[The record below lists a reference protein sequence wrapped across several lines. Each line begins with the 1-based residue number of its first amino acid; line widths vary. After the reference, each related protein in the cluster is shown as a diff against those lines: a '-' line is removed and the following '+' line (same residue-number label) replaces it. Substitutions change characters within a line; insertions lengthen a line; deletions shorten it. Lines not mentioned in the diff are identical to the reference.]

1 MIYEIL
7 SKKGPY
13 HDYFFSK
20 KNFYWLKIWLKNKQ
34 DRNKSSFLAL
44 IKKYYRDVDLG
55 SFEVDSTI
63 KIRVLEDDLKKI
75 EANSTPGAYAKF
87 FAKEVEEN
95 KKENVDPIKSE
106 AINIVNDLSITNVND
121 AIGQVENI
129 LRTTKNKKTIADRLY
144 ILREESY
151 INQLNGLLNQFEEGD
166 YYKLICIT
174 KDLKEVIGINKY
186 PPMLKLFEFVI
197 KQIKNEGKVSNLLKV
212 LSLMDEEK
220 QATKTMLEADYN
232 LQKDLIDTLL
242 ENGPKKPN
250 IYKMLNTYKE
260 EIAKARQDD
269 ELDKVRENF
278 IKEILSDQQLNY
290 PDEDKFI
297 EEAEEI
303 ARESEV
309 INNEVQ
315 EETDSGN

>member
-20 KNFYWLKIWLKNKQ
+20 KEFYWLKIWLENKE
-34 DRNKSSFLAL
+34 DRNKPSFLAL

-55 SFEVDSTI
+55 SLEADSTI
-63 KIRVLEDDLKKI
+63 RIRVLKDDLKKI
-75 EANSTPGAYAKF
+75 EANSTSGSYAKF
-87 FAKEVEEN
+87 YANEI
-95 KKENVDPIKSE
+95 KENEKDNVDLIKSE
-106 AINIVNDLSITNVND
+106 AINIVNDLSITNIND

-151 INQLNGLLNQFEEGD
+151 INQLNNLLNQFEEGD

-197 KQIKNEGKVSNLLKV
+197 TQIQNQGKVSNVLKV
-212 LSLMDEEK
+212 LSLMNDEK
-220 QATKTMLEADYN
+220 QAAQTMFEGDYN
-232 LQKDLIDTLL
+232 LQKDLIDTIL

-260 EIAKARQDD
+260 EIAKARQDN
-269 ELDKVRENF
+269 ELDIVRENF
-278 IKEILSDQQLNY
+278 IKEIITDQQVNY

-297 EEAEEI
+297 EEAEKI
-303 ARESEV
+303 VRESEV

-315 EETDSGN
+315 EETNSGN